1 MASFD
6 DKFSNQRIKITIYI
20 PEGTIVWTDE
30 NTYSFHRNTR
40 EYKDI
45 LDNGFEEHF
54 LKVTKDDVLCL
65 DCAKKSRY
73 NINMDI
79 NLGDSSIRMNGD
91 SLRIDTPQPPTVPE
105 VPAKTQTNSNIQQ
118 N

>member
-1 MASFD
+1 
-6 DKFSNQRIKITIYI
+6 
-20 PEGTIVWTDE
+20 
-30 NTYSFHRNTR
+30 
-40 EYKDI
+40 
-45 LDNGFEEHF
+45 
-54 LKVTKDDVLCL
+54 
-65 DCAKKSRY
+65 
-73 NINMDI
+73 MDI